1 MLQQQQR
8 GGGSATGGFGF
19 TLSNELGK
27 VYADVPRGSCV
38 LPQRGGASN
47 ASIVSYPAGFGYDS
61 RSVNEINNG
70 TAHFL
75 AQLPYGRHMMG
86 GKKRQ
91 NRRQKS
97 QKKSQKKSRKSRK
110 SQKKSRKSQKK
121 SQKSQKKSRKHQ

>member
-1 MLQQQQR
+1 MLQQQR
-8 GGGSATGGFGF
+8 GGASATGGHSLLM
-19 TLSNELGK
+19 TNEFGK
-27 VYADVPRGSCV
+27 VHADVMKGSCV
-38 LPQRGGASN
+38 LPQRGGSVSNPSGGASN
-47 ASIVSYPAGFGYDS
+47 GSIVSYPAGFGYDS

-97 QKKSQKKSRKSRK
+97 QKKSRKSQKKSKKSRK
-110 SQKKSRKSQKK
+110 SQKKSRK
-121 SQKSQKKSRKHQ
+121 HQ

>member
-1 MLQQQQR
+1 MQQQR
-8 GGGSATGGFGF
+8 GGGSGTGGFGF
-19 TLSNELGK
+19 TLSNEMGK

-47 ASIVSYPAGFGYDS
+47 PSGSANESLVSYPAGYGYDT

-86 GKKRQ
+86 GKKSHKS
-91 NRRQKS
+91 RRQKS
-97 QKKSQKKSRKSRK
+97 QRKSRK
-110 SQKKSRKSQKK
+110 SHQKSRKRQNSQR
-121 SQKSQKKSRKHQ
+121 QH

>member
-1 MLQQQQR
+1 MLAQQQQQR
-8 GGGSATGGFGF
+8 GGASATGGHSLLM
-19 TLSNELGK
+19 TNEFGK
-27 VYADVPRGSCV
+27 VHADVMKGSCV
-38 LPQRGGASN
+38 LPQRGGSGSSDGSASN
-47 ASIVSYPAGFGYDS
+47 GSIVSYPAGFGYDT

-97 QKKSQKKSRKSRK
+97 QKKSQKSQKNQKSRK
-110 SQKKSRKSQKK
+110 SQKKSRK
-121 SQKSQKKSRKHQ
+121 HQ